1 MESSLQEL
9 SVLFEKWRSIPFN
22 PNNSQDLIGSSP
34 NKPQYNSLQTSEE
47 ILVHYQDNLL

>member
-9 SVLFEKWRSIPFN
+9 SVLFKKGRSIPLN
-22 PNNSQDLIGSSP
+22 LNNSQDLISSSP
-34 NKPQYNSLQTSEE
+34 NKPQYNSLQISEE